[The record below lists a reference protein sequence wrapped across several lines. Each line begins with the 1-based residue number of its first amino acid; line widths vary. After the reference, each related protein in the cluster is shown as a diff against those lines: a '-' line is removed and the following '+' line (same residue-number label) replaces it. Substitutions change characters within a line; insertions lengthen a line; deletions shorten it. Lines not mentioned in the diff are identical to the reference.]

1 MFGRQYDNC
10 HCHLCVLGDRAVLDH
25 VSSRIVQ
32 SGATGQGG
40 DNKQNDAILGHVASI
55 QNDLRTLANKVCIT

>member
-1 MFGRQYDNC
+1 MYGRQYDNS
-10 HCHLCVLGDRAVLDH
+10 HCHLCVLCDRAVLDH

-40 DNKQNDAILGHVASI
+40 DNKLNDAILGHVTSI